1 MNALTRRPD
10 GTMLPG
16 HTPNPGGRPRT
27 PIETARAQ
35 LMPQL
40 PLFLERLAELTQSS
54 NETIRLQ
61 ALREIFDRLLG
72 RSAVFVDTTHTRAD
86 LGQLYLAALKRC
98 NGVVDCGHSTN
109 GSVGAANDPE
119 IQ

>member
-1 MNALTRRPD
+1 MITPAVRRAPN
-10 GTMLPG
+10 GHLLPG
-16 HTPNPGGRPRT
+16 ASLNPGGRPRT
-27 PIETARAQ
+27 AIETARAQ

-72 RSAVFVDTTHTRAD
+72 RSAVFVDTTHTRVDVGAM
-86 LGQLYLAALKRC
+86 YLAALKRA
-98 NGVVDCGHSTN
+98 NSH
-109 GSVGAANDPE
+109 GALDDNSNAGAPA
-119 IQ
+119 IQQK